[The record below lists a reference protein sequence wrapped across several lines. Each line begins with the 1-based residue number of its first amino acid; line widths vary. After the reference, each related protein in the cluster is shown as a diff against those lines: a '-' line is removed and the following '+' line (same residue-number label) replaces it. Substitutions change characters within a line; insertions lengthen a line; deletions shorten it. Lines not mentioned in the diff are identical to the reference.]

1 MGDMGEFWNDVRSVY
16 TAKRKQNTETSTD
29 ILLKNNIKF
38 ESKNNGAHLIVENRF
53 DFWPSTGL
61 FIERKTNRK
70 CRGVFNLLKILN
82 QSKVRN

>member
-16 TAKRKQNTETSTD
+16 AAKRKQNTETSTD

-38 ESKNNGAHLIVENRF
+38 ESKNNGVHLIVEDRF
-53 DFWPSTGL
+53 DFWPATGL

-70 CRGVFNLLKILN
+70 CRGVFNLLKLLN
-82 QSKVRN
+82 QNKVRN

>member
-1 MGDMGEFWNDVRSVY
+1 MGDMGEFWNDVRSFQV
-16 TAKRKQNTETSTD
+16 AKRGHNAESSTK
-29 ILLKNNIKF
+29 ILKNKGVSF

-70 CRGVFNLLKILN
+70 GRGVFNLLKLLN
-82 QSKVRN
+82 GGKA